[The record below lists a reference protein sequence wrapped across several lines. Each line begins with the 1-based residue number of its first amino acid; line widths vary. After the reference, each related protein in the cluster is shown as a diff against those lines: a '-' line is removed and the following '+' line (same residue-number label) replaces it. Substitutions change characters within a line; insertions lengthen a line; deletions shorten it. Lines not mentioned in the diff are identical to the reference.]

1 MFRGVRPFIN
11 FTAIHSLTYIVP
23 GNHLDVMGEDFFMLR
38 KHLRWTVPE
47 YGLACVLPYH
57 LLCVRR
63 FRGIC
68 LTVVSG
74 YREFFLWQK
83 PTSCV
88 GDGEQVQ
95 YITQGRHSLTSTEMI
110 MEWFSG
116 SCLMSHDVFHPTV
129 MMQTLLW
136 LMVKWSDVSAVH
148 LNHVCYM
155 NLQYEMVVAGHSG
168 SSYMLLEEG
177 YFSVFLSVIIMLCLC
192 SVHLR
197 VELCCVRWSECS
209 TWSWYLKLGELQGS
223 REYSEE
229 DRRWLCS
236 VYEGTCVTDAGI
248 DEDTWWF
255 TGDTAECLGCSLPLV
270 GQHGLVSG
278 CVSDV
283 EGFRVCLRLQ
293 RRCGGILWNDTTP
306 LASTQPARERPPPEP
321 PPAKE
326 RIPPEPPPLLS
337 VSHVSRS

>member
-23 GNHLDVMGEDFFMLR
+23 GNHLDVMGEDFSMLR

-47 YGLACVLPYH
+47 YGLACVLLYH

-74 YREFFLWQK
+74 YGEFFLWQK
-83 PTSCV
+83 LMSCV

-95 YITQGRHSLTSTEMI
+95 YITQGRHSLTSTEMFLK
-110 MEWFSG
+110 WFSG

-129 MMQTLLW
+129 MIQTLLW
-136 LMVKWSDVSAVH
+136 LMVKWSDVSVVH
-148 LNHVCYM
+148 SNHVWYM

-168 SSYMLLEEG
+168 SSHVLLEKG
-177 YFSVFLSVIIMLCLC
+177 YFSVFLSVIIMLCFC

-236 VYEGTCVTDAGI
+236 VYEGTCVTGAGI

-293 RRCGGILWNDTTP
+293 QRCGGILWNDTTP

-326 RIPPEPPPLLS
+326 RPPPEPPPTCES
-337 VSHVSRS
+337 C

>member
-1 MFRGVRPFIN
+1 
-11 FTAIHSLTYIVP
+11 
-23 GNHLDVMGEDFFMLR
+23 
-38 KHLRWTVPE
+38 
-47 YGLACVLPYH
+47 
-57 LLCVRR
+57 
-63 FRGIC
+63 
-68 LTVVSG
+68 
-74 YREFFLWQK
+74 
-83 PTSCV
+83 
-88 GDGEQVQ
+88 
-95 YITQGRHSLTSTEMI
+95 
-110 MEWFSG
+110 
-116 SCLMSHDVFHPTV
+116 
-129 MMQTLLW
+129 
-136 LMVKWSDVSAVH
+136 
-148 LNHVCYM
+148 M

-168 SSYMLLEEG
+168 SSHMLLEKA
-177 YFSVFLSVIIMLCLC
+177 YFSVFLSVIIMLCFC

-197 VELCCVRWSECS
+197 VELCCVRWSGCS

-236 VYEGTCVTDAGI
+236 VYEGTCVTGAGI

-283 EGFRVCLRLQ
+283 EGFRVCLRSQ

-306 LASTQPARERPPPEP
+306 LASTQPARERPPLEPPPARERPPPEP

-326 RIPPEPPPLLS
+326 RPPPEPPPTCES
-337 VSHVSRS
+337 C